1 MHCTFIALILPLAL
15 LATQVLADGAA
26 IIAAIST
33 VSNATLALNKTVT
46 NFPSNPF
53 DDLFDI
59 PSLLVDS
66 ATLLADI
73 NDGTKVAGASANLTL
88 TETISLVSATISLAS
103 VVESTLKTIVAAK
116 PKFDALLIVSPVLLV
131 NLLLEQK
138 ATDAFGT

>member
-1 MHCTFIALILPLAL
+1 MHCAFIALILPLPL

-26 IIAAIST
+26 IIAAISA
-33 VSNATLALNKTVT
+33 VSNSTLALKKTVT

-59 PSLLVDS
+59 PCLLVDS
-66 ATLLADI
+66 ATLLTDI
-73 NDGTKVAGASANLTL
+73 NDGTKVADASANLTL
-88 TETISLVSATISLAS
+88 AETISVASATISLAS

>member
-1 MHCTFIALILPLAL
+1 MHCIFIAIVLPLAL

-59 PSLLVDS
+59 PGLLVVS
-66 ATLLADI
+66 VTLLADI
-73 NDGTKVAGASANLTL
+73 NDGTKVADASTNLTL
-88 TETISLVSATISLAS
+88 AETISLASATISLAS